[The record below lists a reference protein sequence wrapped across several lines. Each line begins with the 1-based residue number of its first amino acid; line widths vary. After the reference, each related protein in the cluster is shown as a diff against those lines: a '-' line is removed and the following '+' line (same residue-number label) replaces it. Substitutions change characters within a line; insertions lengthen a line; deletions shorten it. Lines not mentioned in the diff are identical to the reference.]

1 MKEPRKYATGD
12 ALRGALEARLK
23 RIAEDEGGDLQR
35 LRKQVAFDRFLA
47 RLFSDPS
54 SPWVL
59 KGGYA
64 MELRIKQARTTR
76 DIDLV
81 MKRGSVAG
89 VAGGESLRDQ
99 LQDFADRDLGDHFDF
114 EIGKS
119 MMDPEAAPY
128 GGWRYPV
135 DAEMADRTFVKFHL
149 DLAVGDLVL
158 EPLTTAQG
166 RDWLGFAG
174 ISAASFPALSPE
186 QHLAEKIHAY
196 TVPRKTPNTRVRD
209 LVDMVL
215 LIQGGTLD
223 RSLFKEALSA
233 VFDRRKTHP
242 VPETLEPPPEQWSA
256 PFRDLARGCGIEEEI
271 GSAFQQVLRFL
282 KSMT

>member
-35 LRKQVAFDRFLA
+35 LRKQVAFDRFL
-47 RLFSDPS
+47 
-54 SPWVL
+54 
-59 KGGYA
+59 
-64 MELRIKQARTTR
+64 
-76 DIDLV
+76 
-81 MKRGSVAG
+81 
-89 VAGGESLRDQ
+89 
-99 LQDFADRDLGDHFDF
+99 
-114 EIGKS
+114 
-119 MMDPEAAPY
+119 
-128 GGWRYPV
+128 WRYPV